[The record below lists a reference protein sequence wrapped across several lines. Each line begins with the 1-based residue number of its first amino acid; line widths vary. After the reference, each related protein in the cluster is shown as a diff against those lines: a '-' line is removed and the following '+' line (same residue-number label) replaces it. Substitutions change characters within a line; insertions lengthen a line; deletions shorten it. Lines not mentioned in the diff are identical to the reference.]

1 MAKPVKKEDLPPTPT
16 FKTATKPFLRSRV
29 GRGVKG
35 TQAAAARVAQGDSG
49 RRKHK
54 L

>member
-1 MAKPVKKEDLPPTPT
+1 MKPVKREDLPPTPT

-29 GRGVKG
+29 GRAVKG
-35 TQAAAARVAQGDSG
+35 TQDSASRVDTGG
-49 RRKHK
+49 KRRKHK